1 METIKDNEEAVRC
14 MKISSANILRRMMAL
29 AEDEE
34 ERKLVVDM
42 AKEMGIILPEEKASS
57 QEKGGRKSLLTSIRR
72 VVSRLI
78 PLPEP

>member
-1 METIKDNEEAVRC
+1 
-14 MKISSANILRRMMAL
+14 MMAL
-29 AEDEE
+29 TEDEE

-57 QEKGGRKSLLTSIRR
+57 GEKGGGKSLLTSIRR